1 MNFTLSY
8 PDEENADGG
17 IGNREDTLTPA
28 PEKSVTTPATTPK
41 TTPGFLEDKSIAIS
55 NEILNPSYTVVETAN
70 CDSFGNPKQTMVQSE
85 PISCQDLSEDG
96 FRCVWKGKIFIK
108 KSPIFTF
115 EFLDVC
121 PTMVVKMES

>member
-1 MNFTLSY
+1 MAQKISLHLFVSY

-17 IGNREDTLTPA
+17 TGNREDILTPA

-41 TTPGFLEDKSIAIS
+41 TTPGFLEDKSIDYDATS

-70 CDSFGNPKQTMVQSE
+70 CDSFGNPKQTMVQSN

-96 FRCVWKGKIFIK
+96 FRCV
-108 KSPIFTF
+108 
-115 EFLDVC
+115 
-121 PTMVVKMES
+121 